1 MDATYEFDKI
11 KSLRLIGCPPC
22 FYIPCVKMEGSYMH
36 SWKVCYP
43 SQIRYRT
50 RCIERQLAK
59 QGTPKFNQ
67 GSLETL
73 YNILLPVE
81 PEER

>member
-1 MDATYEFDKI
+1 
-11 KSLRLIGCPPC
+11 
-22 FYIPCVKMEGSYMH
+22 MH

-43 SQIRYRT
+43 SQILYRT
-50 RCIERQLAK
+50 KCIERQLAK
-59 QGTPKFNQ
+59 QGTSIAKQGTSIAKQGTSIAKQGTSKFNQ
-67 GSLETL
+67 GSLEGL